1 MSDPTTP
8 SGSGAVSEE
17 ARRRPGASEPAA
29 GVWNLPNQ
37 LTIARIALSVVF
49 FILLA
54 VGRGAIVWTGVAGLR
69 IDPLLDA
76 ALVVF
81 ALAVL
86 TDSLDGYL
94 ARKYKL
100 VSSFGRIA
108 DPFADKMLVCGGFVM
123 LIGVAPQLV
132 PPWYAVVILFREF
145 LVSGLRS
152 FLESRGVAFGAA
164 WSGKFK
170 MVLQSVAIPFVLFYQ
185 ANLAAAE
192 PGGSWAQAAEVFR
205 ALTIALLAATLAV
218 TVGSSVGYVRRAV
231 SLIRAESGA
240 S

>member
-1 MSDPTTP
+1 MSDPTT
-8 SGSGAVSEE
+8 SNGSGTVSEE
-17 ARRRPGASEPAA
+17 PRRPSGAAGPPA

-37 LTIARIALSVVF
+37 LTIARVVLSVVF
-49 FILLA
+49 FVLLA
-54 VGRGAIVWTGVAGLR
+54 FDRGTTVPSGIAGLR
-69 IDPLLDA
+69 IDLLLDA

-81 ALAVL
+81 VLAVL

-108 DPFADKMLVCGGFVM
+108 DPFADKMLICGGFVM

-164 WSGKFK
+164 WSGKVK

-192 PGGSWAQAAEVFR
+192 PGGAWAQAADAFR
-205 ALTIALLAATLAV
+205 ALTIVLLAATLAV

-231 SLIRAESGA
+231 SLIRAGSGA